1 MTSVATRLNAKEIEY
16 LSKIAS
22 DNRIYR
28 GDSDELSLGKALH
41 ELVRWCHLNQVDINQ
56 KKDNGLSDELSK
68 MIEHI
73 HIAIPNLMYL
83 SRLQAVLTSD
93 GISEEKIMHAKR
105 QTTDYLNKTC
115 GDFQNTTYT
124 QVRFSVN
131 DMGLKLT
138 PSDKENSLWK

>member
-1 MTSVATRLNAKEIEY
+1 MTSIATRLSPNEIAY

-22 DNRIYR
+22 DNKIYR

-41 ELVRWCHLNQVDINQ
+41 ELVRWCHLNQVDISQ
-56 KKDNGLSDELSK
+56 KKDTGLSDELSK

-105 QTTDYLNKTC
+105 QTVDYLNKTC
-115 GDFQNTTYT
+115 GDFQNTKYT

-131 DMGLKLT
+131 DIGLKLT